1 MKLRAVRND
10 EELNALRKER
20 LIGAGFNIVVML
32 PRYLIAA
39 VTFAVYSVV
48 SPIPLTS
55 DIIFPAL
62 ALFNILNFSLG
73 VAPMLINIYV
83 EGRVAS
89 GRLVEMYTSEQLQ
102 LDAVIKR
109 ARAEAADAQVVTI
122 SDASFSPSSK
132 DEKVLVRINDFSTR
146 SGELNCI
153 IGQVGQVLASH
164 KRKLPAKLLQIW

>member
-10 EELNALRKER
+10 EELDALRKER

-39 VTFAVYSVV
+39 TTFAVYSYV
-48 SPIPLTS
+48 SPTPLTS
-55 DIIFPAL
+55 DIIFPAI

-73 VAPMLINIYV
+73 IGPMLVNIFV

-102 LDAVIKR
+102 LDAVEKQP
-109 ARAEAADAQVVTI
+109 RAEAADAELVTI
-122 SDASFSPSSK
+122 SNASFSPSSK
-132 DEKVLVRINDFSTR
+132 DEKVLVKIDEFTARA
-146 SGELNCI
+146 GELNCI
-153 IGQVGQVLASH
+153 IGQVG
-164 KRKLPAKLLQIW
+164 

>member
-20 LIGAGFNIVVML
+20 LIGAGFNIVVSL

-55 DIIFPAL
+55 DVIFPAI

-73 VAPMLINIYV
+73 IFPMLVNIYV

-102 LDAVIKR
+102 SDAVEKKPL
-109 ARAEAADAQVVTI
+109 AEEADAELVTI
-122 SDASFSPSSK
+122 SNASFSPSSK
-132 DEKVLVRINDFSTR
+132 DEKILVKIDEFTARA
-146 SGELNCI
+146 GELNCI
-153 IGQVGQVLASH
+153 IGQVG
-164 KRKLPAKLLQIW
+164 

>member
-1 MKLRAVRND
+1 
-10 EELNALRKER
+10 LRKER
-20 LIGAGFNIVVML
+20 LVGSAFNIVVML

-55 DIIFPAL
+55 DVIFPAL

-73 VAPMLINIYV
+73 IVPMLVNIYV

-102 LDAVIKR
+102 LDAVDKKP
-109 ARAEAADAQVVTI
+109 RAEDANAQLVTI
-122 SDASFSPSSK
+122 SNASFSPSSE
-132 DEKVLVRINDFSTR
+132 DEKVLVKIDDFSTR

-153 IGQVGQVLASH
+153 IGQVG
-164 KRKLPAKLLQIW
+164 